1 MLYQVA
7 TADELTLN
15 TLCGF
20 DEFSFGQDVSNS
32 NPNELVFADELS
44 KNRCFSKWSKLFT
57 ISFFNSSFFTISDLN
72 TALAVSAASEPLSF
86 E

>member
-1 MLYQVA
+1 LLYQFE

-20 DEFSFGQDVSNS
+20 VEFSFGQDVSNP

-44 KNRCFSKWSKLFT
+44 KNRYFSKWSKLFT
-57 ISFFNSSFFTISDLN
+57 IPFFNSSFFTISDLN
-72 TALAVSAASEPLSF
+72 TTLAVSTASEPLSL